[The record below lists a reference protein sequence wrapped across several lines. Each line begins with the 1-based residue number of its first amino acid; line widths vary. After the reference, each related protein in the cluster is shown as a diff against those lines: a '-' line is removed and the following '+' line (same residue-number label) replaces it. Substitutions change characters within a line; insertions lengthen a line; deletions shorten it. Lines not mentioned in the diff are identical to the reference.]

1 MISIKYREGMLRE
14 RLQRLEAGDFS
25 QVMQAGGQEIVRD
38 VIGKIGAQTRS
49 DERGSLERNARST
62 LDRKARKGTGD
73 KSLVDGGKRLL
84 SSGSYAVTAG
94 KQSVKVELTER
105 PEKGYWWHN
114 TKYMWWGISETA
126 RRAVT
131 RLFTDSIRKALK

>member
-1 MISIKYREGMLRE
+1 VIGLKYKEGMLRA

-38 VIGKIGAQTRS
+38 IIGKIGTQTRS
-49 DERGSLERNARST
+49 DETGSLEMNTPST
-62 LDRKARKGTGD
+62 LARKARKGTGGQ
-73 KSLVDGGKRLL
+73 SLVDGGKSLL

-94 KQSVKVELTER
+94 KQSVKVELIER
-105 PEKGYWWHN
+105 PPSGFWWHN

-131 RLFTDSIRKALK
+131 QLFTNSIRKALK